1 MNRIPLEEGRAI
13 AERLL
18 EEALIRLDIGIWK
31 ANTVCNI
38 VQGLQVLPC

>member
-18 EEALIRLDIGIWK
+18 EEALIRLDI
-31 ANTVCNI
+31 ANYN
-38 VQGLQVLPC
+38 GLQICDNIIGLLMKC